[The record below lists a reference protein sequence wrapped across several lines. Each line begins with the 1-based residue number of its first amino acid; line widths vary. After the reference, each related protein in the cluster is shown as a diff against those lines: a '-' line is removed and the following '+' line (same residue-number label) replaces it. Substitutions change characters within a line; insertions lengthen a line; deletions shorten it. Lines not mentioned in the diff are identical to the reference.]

1 MLIKCKVYEGL
12 IESERLVEIQ
22 AVSRLDHVEVCHLLI
37 ENGALRVHQ
46 VGSREGQ
53 VLVELPVESANGNW
67 RLWINEDQVLLS
79 AAS

>member
-1 MLIKCKVYEGL
+1 MFVKCKVYDGL

-22 AVSRLDHVEVCHLLI
+22 AVDRVDHAEVCHLLI
-37 ENGALRVHQ
+37 ENGALRVYQ
-46 VGSREGQ
+46 VGSRKGQ

-67 RLWINEDQVLLS
+67 RLWISEDQVLHP